1 MPDQTMTQQMET
13 RVREILAAHNIE
25 PGTARAIRNAAC
37 ELTLFYEI
45 LSSGLMASKC
55 DSWGDKDEVI
65 LNGVRALAVERIG
78 QSFRHVA
85 KLEADKL
92 DMFAFGVALTRSP
105 EHPIIIAIAS
115 DDGVREWEF

>member
-1 MPDQTMTQQMET
+1 MTAKNQVQEMEA
-13 RVREILAAHNIE
+13 RVRQILAAHNME

-37 ELTLFYEI
+37 ELTIFYDI

-78 QSFRHVA
+78 QSFQHVA